1 MIKKSDSKAL
11 SLATASILGQPP
23 RYAWYCKDYSKFFA
37 LDFIAYCNHNATT
50 ISGDFAMPALT
61 IKNIPD
67 DLYNELKYVAE
78 QHHRSIN
85 SEVIVCLKRTLF
97 PQKITPEDRLNN
109 IQSIRSQI
117 TPNIITAEDIEQAI
131 NEGRP

>member
-1 MIKKSDSKAL
+1 
-11 SLATASILGQPP
+11 
-23 RYAWYCKDYSKFFA
+23 
-37 LDFIAYCNHNATT
+37 
-50 ISGDFAMPALT
+50 MPALT